1 MSKTMLHLSRLSLFT
16 LCAVAFALCGCRAT
30 PTQPASAP
38 TPTPPEG
45 IEIVAE
51 LDIAPG
57 NITVTPD
64 GRIIVSLHQHF
75 EPEPRVAEIID
86 GHKLRPFP
94 NAEWNDPNKVDYE
107 RLDTVLGVQTDTTG
121 VLWMLDNGMRSSV
134 TPKLVGWHLD
144 EDRLYQLIMIPEP
157 ISHESSFLNDL
168 AVDRENNHIYIAD
181 PMGDESALIVVNLE
195 NGLSRR
201 VLEGHQSVVPEDIDL
216 VIDQI
221 PAEVRLP
228 DDSVIRPRV
237 GVNPIALDAANEW
250 LYYGPMH
257 GTAIYRI
264 HTRHLIDTDL
274 TDDQLAEHV
283 ERFGNKPISDGSS
296 VNNAG
301 EIYITDLSNNAIGIV
316 NTNGSYRQLFQDD
329 ALLRWPDAFSFGPDN
344 WVYVAVNQL
353 HRGPVLNK
361 GEDKTEP
368 PFYVIRFR
376 DEAGGVIGR

>member
-1 MSKTMLHLSRLSLFT
+1 MSRTMYQLSLPSLFT
-16 LCAVAFALCGCRAT
+16 LCTAAFALYGCTTT
-30 PTQPASAP
+30 PTQSERA
-38 TPTPPEG
+38 PTPPEG

-51 LDIAPG
+51 LDISPG

-64 GRIIVSLHQHF
+64 GRMIVSLHQHF

-94 NAEWNDPNKVDYE
+94 NAEWNDPDKADYE

-134 TPKLVGWHLD
+134 TPKLVGWHLE
-144 EDRLYQLIMIPEP
+144 EDRLYQLIKIPEP
-157 ISHESSFLNDL
+157 ISHERSFLNDL
-168 AVDRENNHIYIAD
+168 AVDRDKNYIYIAD
-181 PMGDESALIVVNLE
+181 PMGDGSALVVVNLE
-195 NGLSRR
+195 DGSSRR
-201 VLEGHQSVVPEDIDL
+201 VLEGHYSVIPEDIDL

-221 PAEVRLP
+221 PAGVRLP
-228 DDSVIRPRV
+228 DGSINRPRV
-237 GVNPIALDAANEW
+237 GVNPIALDAENEW

-264 HTRHLIDTDL
+264 HTSHLINTDL
-274 TDDQLAEHV
+274 SDDELAKHV

-301 EIYITDLSNNAIGIV
+301 EIYITDLGNNAIGIV

-329 ALLRWPDAFSFGPDN
+329 DLIRWPDAFSFGPDN

-353 HRGPVLNK
+353 HRGPILNK
-361 GEDKTEP
+361 GEDETVP